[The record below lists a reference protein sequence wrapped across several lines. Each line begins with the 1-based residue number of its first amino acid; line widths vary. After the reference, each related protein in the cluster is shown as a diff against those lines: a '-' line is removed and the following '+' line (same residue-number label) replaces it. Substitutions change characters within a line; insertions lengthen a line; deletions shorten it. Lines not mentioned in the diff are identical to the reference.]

1 MQFKAEQVGAPEG
14 MARATLLV
22 PLLVLLL
29 VTFGLIALFSAGYSM
44 SLREPTAA
52 VARQLVYTPLAFLA
66 GWLAWRVN
74 LDRVRDLRW
83 PFLWLVILLLVLART
98 PGIGR
103 MVNGSWRWID
113 FGLFRLQPSDL
124 AKIALVLLVADH
136 IARWQRRS
144 LPIRE
149 PFLSFSSRPPYLFT
163 AARWADLR
171 DGFLRPMLP
180 LLLLC
185 GGIALGPDLGTIVLC
200 GAVAFAMLFVGGA
213 RMSYLAAAFA
223 LAAGAFTFLVLNW
236 GSRLRRFLSF
246 LDPEGRQG
254 DESYQLFQ
262 GMLAFAV
269 GGISGAGPGNGLQ
282 QRAYLP
288 EAHTDFV
295 FTIIGEEWGL
305 GATVFVAGIYLWVF
319 RLVASELR
327 ACTDLFRMSLALG
340 CVLFLTLQALVNMCV
355 VTGLLPT
362 KGISLPFISYG
373 GTNLVTSAV
382 LIGLMLNALRD
393 GGRPTLRPAVIPASA
408 P

>member
-1 MQFKAEQVGAPEG
+1 MQFKAEQVGAPAG
-14 MARATLLV
+14 VARATLLV

-52 VARQLVYTPLAFLA
+52 VSRQLIYTPLALA
-66 GWLAWRVN
+66 LGWMAWRAN
-74 LDRVRDLRW
+74 LDRLRELRW
-83 PFLWLVILLLVLART
+83 PILLGVFALLLLART

-113 FGLFRLQPSDL
+113 LGLFRLQPSDL
-124 AKIALVLLVADH
+124 AKVALVIFLADH
-136 IARWQRRS
+136 IARCQRRT
-144 LPIRE
+144 LPLRG
-149 PFLSFSSRPPYLFT
+149 PSWRLSDRPPYLFT
-163 AARWADLR
+163 APRWADLR
-171 DGFLRPMLP
+171 DGFLRPLGA
-180 LLLLC
+180 LGLVC
-185 GGIALGPDLGTIVLC
+185 VGIGLGPDLGTIVLC
-200 GAVAFAMLFVGGA
+200 GFVAIAMLFVGGA
-213 RMSYLAAAFA
+213 RVSYLGIT
-223 LAAGAFTFLVLNW
+223 LAAGAVAFALLVLNW

-262 GMLAFAV
+262 GMLAFAC
-269 GGISGAGPGNGLQ
+269 GGITGVGPGNGLQ

-305 GATVFVAGIYLWVF
+305 VATAGVAGVYLAVF
-319 RLVASELR
+319 LLVMRELR
-327 ACTDLFRMSLALG
+327 WSTDLFRMSLALG
-340 CVLFLTLQALVNMCV
+340 CILFLTLQALVNMCV

-362 KGISLPFISYG
+362 KGIALPFISYG

-382 LIGLMLNALRD
+382 LVGLMLNALRD
-393 GGRPTLRPAVIPASA
+393 GGRPTVRPATVPAT
-408 P
+408 